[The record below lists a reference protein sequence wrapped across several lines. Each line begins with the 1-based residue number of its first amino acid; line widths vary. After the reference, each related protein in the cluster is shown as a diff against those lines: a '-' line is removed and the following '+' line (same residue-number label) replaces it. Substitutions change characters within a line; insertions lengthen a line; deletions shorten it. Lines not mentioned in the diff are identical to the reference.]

1 VHLSV
6 SMKHFSLII
15 TVTGLALFA
24 GCATSPPAATPP
36 AAQSTAQ
43 SQWEN
48 KLVRRPGSAPEDG
61 KIYWVKDGRKHWIV
75 NASWITAH
83 GYKWPDDVNEIP
95 AAELD
100 AIPVADA
107 IQ

>member
-1 VHLSV
+1 MRNMPKRL
-6 SMKHFSLII
+6 SLI
-15 TVTGLALFA
+15 VTLAAFALFA
-24 GCATSPPAATPP
+24 GCSTSPPAPNAP
-36 AAQSTAQ
+36 AAQSAAQ

-48 KLVRRPGSAPEDG
+48 KLVRRPGSSPDDT
-61 KIYWVKDGRKHWIV
+61 KVYWIKDGRKHWIV

-83 GYKWPDDVNEIP
+83 GYKWPDDVNEIA

-100 AIPVADA
+100 AIPQGDA

>member
-1 VHLSV
+1 
-6 SMKHFSLII
+6 MKRFNLM
-15 TVTGLALFA
+15 VTLAGFAFFA
-24 GCATSPPAATPP
+24 GCTASPPASNAP
-36 AAQSTAQ
+36 AAQSAPQ

-61 KIYWVKDGRKHWIV
+61 KVYWVKDGKRHWIV

-83 GYKWPDDVNEIP
+83 GYKWPADVNEI
-95 AAELD
+95 AAADLE
-100 AIPVADA
+100 AIPQGDA